1 MLLTELRV
9 FKLNK
14 LNRLLKII
22 TTKQKME
29 KTLDTA
35 IATYVFC
42 ENYKPKDA
50 AVQKEL
56 DMLAERSLETLHSLY
71 SRLHMHQDNY
81 AIKWARIQSASPETQ
96 AVAARWLAKEHGLF
110 DAKAYATDVML
121 NSGASMEDLVDQT
134 AKYAA

>member
-1 MLLTELRV
+1 M
-9 FKLNK
+9 
-14 LNRLLKII
+14 I

-35 IATYVFC
+35 IATYAFC
-42 ENYKPKDA
+42 QNHKPKDS

-71 SRLHMHQDNY
+71 SRLHRHQDNY
-81 AIKWARIQSASPETQ
+81 AIKWARAPHGDQTATN
-96 AVAARWLAKEHGLF
+96 AHAARWVAKEKGLF
-110 DAKAYATDVML
+110 KARAYATDRL
-121 NSGASMEDLVDQT
+121 LHSGVSMDELINQA